1 MRLFYRSERHLQ
13 HWIMPD
19 PLPPGPSSS
28 VHPNRQGVPGYGR
41 IEERHSRRVAHRQH
55 RVLVEPI
62 SILLDSAEH
71 KLAVPCQS
79 SLPYR
84 RYIERYASTRFDRID
99 EDMTDPWQSYLFL
112 VLRVARIILL
122 RVSFRDRCLSWVI
135 EVDDDNDKQKPPEQA
150 WIPLEKSVDV
160 VDRHETSIIMTAQC
174 WVQST

>member
-1 MRLFYRSERHLQ
+1 
-13 HWIMPD
+13 
-19 PLPPGPSSS
+19 
-28 VHPNRQGVPGYGR
+28 
-41 IEERHSRRVAHRQH
+41 
-55 RVLVEPI
+55 
-62 SILLDSAEH
+62 
-71 KLAVPCQS
+71 
-79 SLPYR
+79 
-84 RYIERYASTRFDRID
+84 
-99 EDMTDPWQSYLFL
+99 MTDPWQSYLFL